1 METKELQEIK
11 TDIEEMKKEITPEPP
26 GSPDQAMP
34 EANGGPGQLGVT
46 LTSPGGTTTDLEER
60 IMASV
65 SHVQDLSETILSLKH
80 ELQESHQTTAR
91 LFGVVDGLSS
101 GLTQTQ
107 TLAAPFSA
115 DKAARNGSPDQG
127 AAAGTAATPYT
138 SMYAQATPMNNLFAA
153 EPEAAES
160 EALKD
165 LYRKIGR
172 IEEQIG
178 DGLSESDAAESS
190 EAGDE
195 EESDDGEEG
204 PAEAEE
210 PPEKPKKKAA
220 AKKKAVGKKAT
231 KTTATKKAAATKTA
245 TKKGAAK
252 AKPAAK
258 KAPAKKKKAKK

>member
-26 GSPDQAMP
+26 GSPDQPMP

-46 LTSPGGTTTDLEER
+46 LTTPGGTTTDLEER

-107 TLAAPFSA
+107 TLTAPFSA
-115 DKAARNGSPDQG
+115 DKAARNGLPDQG

-178 DGLSESDAAESS
+178 DGLSESDAAQSS
-190 EAGDE
+190 EAGDD

-204 PAEAEE
+204 PAEE

-231 KTTATKKAAATKTA
+231 KTTATKKAPAAKTA
-245 TKKGAAK
+245 TKKGTAK

-258 KAPAKKKKAKK
+258 KVAAKKKKASKK

>member
-46 LTSPGGTTTDLEER
+46 LTTPGGTTTDLEER

-91 LFGVVDGLSS
+91 LFGVVDSLSS

-107 TLAAPFSA
+107 TLTAPFSA
-115 DKAARNGSPDQG
+115 DKGARNGLPDQG

-204 PAEAEE
+204 PAEE

-231 KTTATKKAAATKTA
+231 KTTATKKAAAAKTA
-245 TKKGAAK
+245 TKKGTAK

-258 KAPAKKKKAKK
+258 KAAAKKKKASK

>member
-107 TLAAPFSA
+107 TLTAPFSA

-231 KTTATKKAAATKTA
+231 KTTATKKAAATK
-245 TKKGAAK
+245 KGAAK

>member
-26 GSPDQAMP
+26 GSPDQPMP

-46 LTSPGGTTTDLEER
+46 LTTPGGTTTDLEER

-65 SHVQDLSETILSLKH
+65 PHVQDLSETFLSLKH

-107 TLAAPFSA
+107 TLTAPFSA
-115 DKAARNGSPDQG
+115 DKAARNGLPDQG

-178 DGLSESDAAESS
+178 DGPDSESDAAQSS
-190 EAGDE
+190 EAGDD

-204 PAEAEE
+204 PAEE

-231 KTTATKKAAATKTA
+231 KTTATKKAPAAKTA
-245 TKKGAAK
+245 TKKGTAK

-258 KAPAKKKKAKK
+258 KVAAKKKKASKK